1 VLSCARKQV
10 KVKKTIFTAPITGVY
25 FHYVA
30 RFWFWITGWRVAGN
44 FPDLPKMVIVGAP
57 HTSNWD
63 FVLLLGLVFYLREDV
78 RYMGKAELF
87 RWPIGGFFR
96 WCGGYP
102 VNRKHS
108 EGLVEQM
115 IQAFKENDK
124 FQLVIAPEGTRH
136 KVRSWKTG
144 FYRIAQGAG
153 APIVLAYVDGPKKTV
168 GIGPTFILTDEMEKD
183 IKSIQSFYAG
193 FVGINPKMTSE
204 LSVEE

>member
-1 VLSCARKQV
+1 M
-10 KVKKTIFTAPITGVY
+10 KKTIFTAPLTGTY

-30 RFWFWITGWRVAGN
+30 KFWFRVAGWRVVGQL
-44 FPDLPKMVIVGAP
+44 PDLPKMVIVGAP

-63 FVLLLGLVFYLREDV
+63 FMLFLGLVFTLREDV

-87 RWPIGGFFR
+87 RSPLGGFFR

-102 VNRKHS
+102 VDRKNPQ
-108 EGLVEQM
+108 GLVEQM
-115 IQAFKENDK
+115 VKAFEDNEK
-124 FQLVIAPEGTRH
+124 FQLVITPEGTRH

-144 FYRIAQGAG
+144 FYRIAKGAG
-153 APIVLAYVDGPKKTV
+153 VPIVLAYVDGARKTV
-168 GIGPTFILTDEMEKD
+168 GIGPTMILTNEMDKD

-193 FVGINPKMTSE
+193 YVGVNPHMTSE